1 MEYALTVPGTQGDEE
16 ASQSQAVQV
25 SCHACPAN
33 AMSNMLRS
41 CRVSVLQNSAG
52 HAWLSAM

>member
-25 SCHACPAN
+25 RCHTCQEKARCN
-33 AMSNMLRS
+33 ILR
-41 CRVSVLQNSAG
+41 
-52 HAWLSAM
+52 

>member
-25 SCHACPAN
+25 SCHACPAD
-33 AMSNMLRS
+33 AMSNILRS
-41 CRVSVLQNSAG
+41 CRVSALLDSAG
-52 HAWLSAM
+52 HAWLSAV